1 MRTSPPQAV
10 VPWQLIH
17 AKIVPWKRIQRMDVA
32 ARQPMGV
39 LRTLMYATMYRDVGI
54 AAWDCRIAGLTATTA
69 WNRLRAG
76 ERLLPDAAAY
86 HGALATVLHD
96 AATAPWAAIQA
107 HPGLVA
113 CGLATSKGDP
123 WAFTPAAAATA
134 GPGHVGAAV
143 ARALGLGVHVPCAT
157 AAACSTGLYTL
168 LAGADRIADGT
179 CTRALVG
186 AVDGSLPD
194 WLHAGFAR
202 MGVLCASDTP
212 RAGERADPGTG
223 FIPAPGAGVLALVR
237 GPAAWRLVA
246 GVRLGDAG
254 HETHFVN
261 PSTLTTALASL
272 WAVQPQPDLIVTHLT
287 GTALGDAY
295 ELTGLDDGPWRHVPR
310 LILKPLI
317 GHTLGASGAV
327 ELALA
332 LESTARRIWKLSLG
346 FGGHLA
352 AVAVERS

>member
-1 MRTSPPQAV
+1 MR
-10 VPWQLIH
+10 
-17 AKIVPWKRIQRMDVA
+17 
-32 ARQPMGV
+32 V
-39 LRTLMYATMYRDVGI
+39 LRTTMYATIYRDVGI
-54 AAWDCRIAGLTATTA
+54 AAWDCRIAGLTATAA
-69 WNRLRAG
+69 WQRLRSG
-76 ERLLPDAAAY
+76 QRLLPDVTADSC
-86 HGALATVLHD
+86 ALATLLHN
-96 AATAPWAAIQA
+96 AAAAPWAAI
-107 HPGLVA
+107 HMRTGLVA

-123 WAFTPAAAATA
+123 WAFTPELSATA

-168 LAGADRIADGT
+168 LAGADRIADAT

-194 WLHAGFAR
+194 WLRAGFAR
-202 MGVLCASDTP
+202 MGVLCD
-212 RAGERADPGTG
+212 AGEPHAGEINHPGTG
-223 FIPAPGAGVLALVR
+223 FVPAPGAGVLALVR
-237 GPAAWRLVA
+237 GPAPWRLVA

-295 ELTGLDDGPWRHVPR
+295 ELAGLDDGPWRHVPR

-317 GHTLGASGAV
+317 GHSLGASGAV
-327 ELALA
+327 ELVLA
-332 LESTARRIWKLSLG
+332 LESPARRIWKLSLG

-352 AVAVERS
+352 AVAVERSKSLAFN